1 MPPGREKN
9 LNVKVVSNWVVAS
22 LIAALLHL
30 AAPLALPA
38 QASNQPSS
46 YGSQGNDFYAVFNAV
61 DAFEDRAAFFIT
73 SEANSEFTVTWPDG
87 STTVRN
93 VLADTTFIFKLSS
106 YKSLAQF
113 ANYAKNTVTTSG
125 VIRLTS
131 SANISSYLF
140 YGADSVTDG
149 SLMYPVSR
157 YGTNFKLHNYIFD
170 NPSGNQRST
179 IIASEDNTQVTISAF
194 ASVFGFANGSTI
206 SFTLDKGEQ
215 YTIKSSTYGYVGGF
229 VESSNPITVFEY
241 SRQTIGIFVS
251 GVTTTNAYD
260 YMIEQ
265 SLPISTWGREYV
277 LVSSPNRLIT
287 DVFSVAAW
295 TESTVVQVNGVT
307 VATLNRGQTYTSTLS
322 PTFSAAIVS
331 ASKPVMV
338 AQQINR
344 KHATEPGYFSG
355 SLSTTGDPSIVYL
368 PPTNQLLKRYLV
380 TTPPKAEFPINYA
393 LISIPTQSKDKLFI
407 NGNLIDPTKFVDHPG
422 GVYSY
427 AQIDLAIGSN
437 VFESVA
443 EFGLVA
449 MGVDSADSYLYSAG
463 SAFINLQDFP
473 LGTQSITSVGVPKY
487 LGGMSLA
494 GSANPCGQLS
504 VNLGTWSEQGST
516 ITNSTYQWVRNG
528 VEIPG
533 ATSNTLALTG
543 MSVSDLIY
551 AKVTRTN
558 ASGSATVFSPVKS
571 IKNLSIA
578 TISGLALSGQLPSAC
593 DNAIQ
598 LNSATE
604 LQTLFISSSVGV
616 DHFLIDGRKS
626 YDARTASQLIL
637 SPGLNTFTLSAVSGV
652 DVREYSLRITYVGD
666 PSPQSPILTT
676 VSATSAQFDLVYS
689 ANGASI
695 VASTLEVDDD
705 QNFGSTTLLSQGAL
719 QTGQN
724 QSLSATVNGLAPNS
738 QFFARFKIATTNGVF
753 YSPVTPFGTVAA
765 PFAVTDILTQET
777 SSSGS
782 IFGSIDAFNASTTY
796 SFQVSTQSSFASFVS
811 FYSPAGAV
819 SGLGAQA
826 ISASISGLVAGNL
839 YYYRLVASNSS
850 GQSAG
855 QIKSHFLVGP
865 PSVSTPV
872 LVSRGRYSITVEF
885 KVDPNGSD
893 VGDVWIEYGT
903 SANFSGTK
911 RVLSASPG
919 IYSASAGV
927 FTSRAEI
934 TGLSPNVTYLI
945 AGLASNG
952 QGSARSST
960 LSQATTAVAPAAPTV
975 TISGPSQ
982 SNTSAVVLLTFNF
995 SASVTNFE
1003 KSGVTLS
1010 GTATG
1015 WESRRISQISPT
1027 LYTMQVEPV
1036 SATTGTLSFVVLAGA
1051 ATLSSDAFVASAR
1064 SATFSIEI
1072 QSPPTVFSYG
1082 ASAYSFYEGQSVN
1095 ISAPNVAGTIPT
1107 GFTASGLVS
1116 GLQISSTG
1124 AISGLA
1130 SAGSRGSYAVTISG
1144 LNGVGNHVA
1153 SITITILAVV
1163 AASSPPT
1170 AVEPI
1175 APRIDSFSKR
1185 VIPASGGQ
1193 ITFYGVR
1200 LGGINSLKLGGMV
1213 VQIIGNTE
1221 REVTF
1226 EVSKLPLGSL
1236 DLELVNSF
1244 GKLTFLKAVFVSQT
1258 VDKASA
1264 AGQVIGYLW
1273 SPKYAKGAVSV
1284 GSSTLK
1290 ILKNDVRDRAPSTIV
1305 CWGFIGNLAAG
1316 SPSAALVKRR
1326 AQALCSEIAK
1336 GLSIS
1341 TSVRFRTTSINSHAE
1356 KISIQIWKKP

>member
-1 MPPGREKN
+1 
-9 LNVKVVSNWVVAS
+9 LNIKTISKWVVAA
-22 LIAALLHL
+22 LIAALFQLIT
-30 AAPLALPA
+30 PVSVPA
-38 QASNQPSS
+38 QATTQPSS

-61 DAFEDRAAFFIT
+61 DSYEDRAAFFIT
-73 SEANSEFTVTWPDG
+73 SESNSEFTVTWPDG

-106 YKSLAQF
+106 YKTLAQF

-149 SLMYPVSR
+149 SLMHPVSR
-157 YGTNFKLHNYIFD
+157 YGTSFKLHNYIFD

-194 ASVFGFANGSTI
+194 ASVHGFTNGSTI

-229 VESSNPITVFEY
+229 VDSSNPITVFEY
-241 SRQTIGIFVS
+241 SRQTIGIYVP

-260 YMIEQ
+260 YLIEQ

-322 PTFSAAIVS
+322 PTFSAAVVS

-344 KHATEPGYFSG
+344 KHSTDPGYFSG
-355 SLSTTGDPSIVYL
+355 SLATTGDPSIVYL
-368 PPTNQLLKRYLV
+368 PATNQLLKRYLV
-380 TTPPKAEFPINYA
+380 TTPAKAEFPINYA

-407 NGNLIDPTKFVDHPG
+407 NGNLIDPNKFVDHPG

-463 SAFINLQDFP
+463 SAFINLQEFP
-473 LGTQSITSVGVPKY
+473 LGTQSLTSVGVPKY
-487 LGGMSLA
+487 LGGMSLG

-504 VNLGTWSEQGST
+504 LNLGTWSEQGST

-528 VEIPG
+528 LEVPG
-533 ATSNTLALTG
+533 ATSNLLSLAG
-543 MSVSDLIY
+543 MSVSDVIY

-558 ASGSATVFSPVKS
+558 ASGSATVFSPARS

-578 TISGLALSGQLPSAC
+578 TISGVALSGQLPSSC
-593 DNAIQ
+593 EEAIQ
-598 LNSATE
+598 LNSAAE
-604 LQTLFISSSVGV
+604 LQTLFLSSSAGI
-616 DHFLIDGRKS
+616 DHFLLGGRKS
-626 YDARTASQLIL
+626 YDARTASQLVL
-637 SPGLNTFTLSAVSGV
+637 NPGLNNFTLSAVSGV
-652 DVREYSLRITYVGD
+652 DVREYSLRINYVGN
-666 PSPQSPILTT
+666 PSPQAPILTT

-689 ANGASI
+689 ANGAAI
-695 VASTLEVDDD
+695 VSSTLEVDDD
-705 QNFGSTTLLSQGAL
+705 PNFGSPNLVSQGAL
-719 QTGQN
+719 QVGQS

-738 QFFARFKIATTNGVF
+738 QFSARFSIATVNGTF
-753 YSPVTPFGTVAA
+753 YSPTTPFGTVAA
-765 PFAVTDILTQET
+765 PFAVTDVFIQET
-777 SSSGS
+777 STSAS
-782 IFGSIDAFNASTTY
+782 IFGAVDAFNASTTY
-796 SFQVSTQSSFASFVS
+796 SFQISTQSNFASYAS
-811 FYSPAGAV
+811 FYSSAGDI
-819 SGLGAQA
+819 SGLGAEA
-826 ISASISGLVAGNL
+826 VSASISGLVAGKT

-850 GQSAG
+850 GQTAG
-855 QIKSHFLVGP
+855 QIKSYFLVGP
-865 PSVSTPV
+865 PSLSTPV
-872 LVSRGRYSITVEF
+872 LVARGRYSITVEF
-885 KVDPNGSD
+885 KVEPNGSD
-893 VGDVWIEYGT
+893 VGDVWIEIGT
-903 SANFSGTK
+903 SSNFQGTK

-919 IYSASAGV
+919 IYSASAGI
-927 FTSRAEI
+927 FTSRVEI
-934 TGLSPNVTYLI
+934 TGLNASTTYLI
-945 AGLASNG
+945 AGLASNSL
-952 QGSARSST
+952 GSARSST
-960 LSQATTAVAPAAPTV
+960 LSQATAAVAPAAPTLI
-975 TISGPSQ
+975 ISGPSQ
-982 SNTSAVVLLTFNF
+982 SNTSAVLLLTFNF
-995 SASVTNFE
+995 SANVTNFD
-1003 KSGVTLS
+1003 KNGVTLS

-1015 WESRRISQISPT
+1015 WETRRVSQISPT

-1051 ATLSSDAFVASAR
+1051 ATLSADAYVASAR

-1095 ISAPNVAGTIPT
+1095 ISSPSVTGTAPT
-1107 GFTASGLVS
+1107 GFTVSGLLS
-1116 GLQISSTG
+1116 GLQISSNG

-1130 SAGSRGSYAVTISG
+1130 ASGSQGSYVMSISA
-1144 LNGVGNHVA
+1144 LNGVGNHTA
-1153 SITITILAVV
+1153 TITITILAVAV
-1163 AASSPPT
+1163 ASSPASAGEST
-1170 AVEPI
+1170 

-1185 VIPASGGQ
+1185 VLPASGGR
-1193 ITFYGVR
+1193 ITFSGVR
-1200 LGGINSLKLGGMV
+1200 LGGLKSLTLGGQI
-1213 VQIIGNTE
+1213 VQIIGNTD

-1226 EVSKLPLGSL
+1226 ETSNVQLGNL
-1236 DLELVNSF
+1236 NLELANSY
-1244 GKLTFLKAVFVSQT
+1244 GQLTFLQAILVTPV
-1258 VDKASA
+1258 VDKTTAN
-1264 AGQVIGYLW
+1264 GRVIGFLW
-1273 SPKYAKGAVSV
+1273 TPKYAKGSINVDSA
-1284 GSSTLK
+1284 TLK
-1290 ILKNDVRDRAPSTIV
+1290 TLKKSVREKTPSSII
-1305 CWGFIGNLAAG
+1305 CWGFVGNQAAG
-1316 SPSAALVKRR
+1316 APSSTAVKRR
-1326 AQALCSEIAK
+1326 AEALCKEISK

-1341 TSVRFRTTSINSHAE
+1341 TSVRLRATPTSAHAE
-1356 KISIQIWKKP
+1356 KVSIQIWKKP